1 MNINEKIYRNVKA
14 LAEING
20 IDMKDIEARIGRSVG
35 WLSRKNSKI
44 DAETLMKLA
53 SIFEISVD
61 ELLSGNFEEELNLKI
76 ALDNL
81 RTAVIAAAKYF
92 DKDSSLPSIDTYVRN
107 VISQEFG
114 KEKE

>member
-53 SIFEISVD
+53 EILDISIED
-61 ELLSGNFEEELNLKI
+61 LMLGDYEHKLKEKK
-76 ALDNL
+76 ALE
-81 RTAVIAAAKYF
+81 AVSAAIVAALEF
-92 DKDSSLPSIDTYVRN
+92 FNRDGLDTFVQN
-107 VISQEFG
+107 VINQHCGG
-114 KEKE
+114 KG